1 MHSDDTDSRKRTA
14 KGAVTIDYS
23 TYILDLDKAIEVMK
37 LLHGAEKLDLHW
49 NKEHSVSET
58 YINKSV
64 ESHIKLMSEVEYHKA
79 KMLGDVLKK
88 EKL

>member
-1 MHSDDTDSRKRTA
+1 MHVDKTTNPKHNI
-14 KGAVTIDYS
+14 KGAITIDYS
-23 TYILDLDKAIEVMK
+23 TYILDLDKAVEVMK
-37 LLHGAEKLDLHW
+37 LLDGAERLDSHW

-64 ESHIKLMSEVEYHKA
+64 ESHVKLMSEVEYHKA
-79 KMLGDVLKK
+79 KMLGDVIKK